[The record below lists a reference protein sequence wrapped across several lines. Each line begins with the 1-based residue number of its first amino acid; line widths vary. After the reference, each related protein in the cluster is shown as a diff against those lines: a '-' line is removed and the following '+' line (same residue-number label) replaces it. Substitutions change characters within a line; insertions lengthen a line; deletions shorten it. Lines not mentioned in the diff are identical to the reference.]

1 MKGDARALA
10 LLAPGIRL
18 VLLYGP
24 DTSASADHARS
35 VARRFPD
42 ADGELVIVA
51 ASLTS
56 DPAALVAAASEI
68 PMFGGTRVIRV
79 DDAGEEVLPAVS
91 QVLDAAAASPVI
103 VVAGALK
110 KGSKLVARVEAA
122 TNAVAVVSY
131 APDAAATASA
141 IAEIAGDHGLRLAR
155 DVIAVIAQATGG
167 DRGIVRQE
175 IAKLALYVDA
185 RRDAPASAGLA
196 DVAAIGADLADADLG
211 ALVDGVVGGNPAEV
225 ARQLIDFA
233 ATVPGIVM
241 VRAVARRLWLLL
253 DLRAAVD
260 GGASATRAVDAA
272 RPPIFWK
279 DRPLVVVQIAK
290 WRTGAIRTALARALD
305 AERAVKRSGS
315 AGDVAVSQLLLS
327 LSVQAAR
334 GRA

>member
-1 MKGDARALA
+1 MKGDARALTQ
-10 LLAPGIRL
+10 LAPGIRL

-42 ADGELVIVA
+42 ADGELVIAA
-51 ASLTS
+51 ASLTG

-79 DDAGEEVLPAVS
+79 DDAGEDVLGAVS
-91 QVLDAAAASPVI
+91 QLLDAAVTSPVVI
-103 VVAGALK
+103 VAGVLK

-122 TNAVAVVSY
+122 ADAIAVVSY

-141 IAEIAGDHGLRLAR
+141 IVDIASGYGLRLAR
-155 DVIAVIAQATGG
+155 DAIAAIAQATAG
-167 DRGIVRQE
+167 DRGVARQE

-185 RRDAPASAGLA
+185 RPDAPASVALA

-225 ARQLIDFA
+225 SRQLVDFA

-260 GGASATRAVDAA
+260 GGASASRAVDAA

-279 DRPLVVVQIAK
+279 DRPLVVMQVAK
-290 WRTGAIRTALARALD
+290 WRTGAIRTALTRILD

-315 AGDVAVSQLLLS
+315 AGDVAVNQLLLS

-334 GRA
+334 G

>member
-1 MKGDARALA
+1 MKGDARALTQ
-10 LLAPGIRL
+10 LAPGIRL

-42 ADGELVIVA
+42 ADGELVIAA
-51 ASLTS
+51 ASLTG

-79 DDAGEEVLPAVS
+79 DDAGEDVLGAVS
-91 QVLDAAAASPVI
+91 QLLDAAFTSPVVI
-103 VVAGALK
+103 VAGVLK

-122 TNAVAVVSY
+122 ADAIAVVSY

-141 IAEIAGDHGLRLAR
+141 IVDIASGYGLRLAR
-155 DVIAVIAQATGG
+155 DAIAAIAQATAG
-167 DRGIVRQE
+167 DRGVARQE

-185 RRDAPASAGLA
+185 RPDAPASVALA

-225 ARQLIDFA
+225 SRQLVDFA

-260 GGASATRAVDAA
+260 GGASASRAVDAA

-279 DRPLVVVQIAK
+279 DRPLVVMQVAK
-290 WRTGAIRTALARALD
+290 WRTGAIRTALTRILD

-315 AGDVAVSQLLLS
+315 AGDVAVNQLLLS

-334 GRA
+334 G

>member
-1 MKGDARALA
+1 MKGDARALTQ
-10 LLAPGIRL
+10 LAPGIRL

-42 ADGELVIVA
+42 ADGELVIAA
-51 ASLTS
+51 ASLTG

-79 DDAGEEVLPAVS
+79 DDAGEDVVGAVS
-91 QVLDAAAASPVI
+91 QLLDAAATSPVVI
-103 VVAGALK
+103 VAGALK

-122 TNAVAVVSY
+122 ANAIAVVSY

-141 IAEIAGDHGLRLAR
+141 IVDIASGYGLRLAR
-155 DVIAVIAQATGG
+155 DAIAAIAQATAG
-167 DRGIVRQE
+167 DRGVARQE

-185 RRDAPASAGLA
+185 RPDAPASAALA

-225 ARQLIDFA
+225 SRQLVDFA

-260 GGASATRAVDAA
+260 GGASASRAVDAA

-279 DRPLVVVQIAK
+279 DRPLVVMQVAK
-290 WRTGAIRTALARALD
+290 WRTGAIRTALTRVLD

-315 AGDVAVSQLLLS
+315 AGDVAVNQLLLS

-334 GRA
+334 G

>member
-1 MKGDARALA
+1 VKGDARALTQ
-10 LLAPGIRL
+10 LAPGIRL

-42 ADGELVIVA
+42 ADGELVIAA
-51 ASLTS
+51 ASLTG

-79 DDAGEEVLPAVS
+79 DDAGEDVLGAVS
-91 QVLDAAAASPVI
+91 QLLDAAFTSPVVI
-103 VVAGALK
+103 VAGVLK

-122 TNAVAVVSY
+122 ADAIAVVSY

-141 IAEIAGDHGLRLAR
+141 IVDIASGYGLRLAR
-155 DVIAVIAQATGG
+155 DAIAAIAQATAG
-167 DRGIVRQE
+167 DRGVARQE

-185 RRDAPASAGLA
+185 RPDAPASAALA

-225 ARQLIDFA
+225 SRQLVDFA

-260 GGASATRAVDAA
+260 VGASASRAVDAA

-279 DRPLVVVQIAK
+279 DRPLVVMQVAK
-290 WRTGAIRTALARALD
+290 WRTGAIRSALTRVLD

-315 AGDVAVSQLLLS
+315 AGDVAVNQLLLS

-334 GRA
+334 G

>member
-1 MKGDARALA
+1 MKGDARALTQ
-10 LLAPGIRL
+10 LAPGIRL

-24 DTSASADHARS
+24 DTSTSADHARS

-42 ADGELVIVA
+42 ADGELVIAA
-51 ASLTS
+51 ASLTG

-79 DDAGEEVLPAVS
+79 DDAGEDVLGAVS
-91 QVLDAAAASPVI
+91 QLLDAAFTSPVVI
-103 VVAGALK
+103 VAGVLK

-122 TNAVAVVSY
+122 ADAIAVVSY

-141 IAEIAGDHGLRLAR
+141 IVDIASGYGLRLAR
-155 DVIAVIAQATGG
+155 DAIAAIAQATAG
-167 DRGIVRQE
+167 DRGVARQE

-185 RRDAPASAGLA
+185 RPDAPASATLA

-225 ARQLIDFA
+225 SRQLVDFA

-260 GGASATRAVDAA
+260 GGASASRAVDAA

-279 DRPLVVVQIAK
+279 DRPLVVMQVAK
-290 WRTGAIRTALARALD
+290 WRTGAIRTALTRIFD

-315 AGDVAVSQLLLS
+315 AGDVAVNQLLLS

-334 GRA
+334 G

>member
-1 MKGDARALA
+1 MKGDARALTQ
-10 LLAPGIRL
+10 LAPGIRL

-42 ADGELVIVA
+42 ADGELVIAA
-51 ASLTS
+51 ASLTG

-79 DDAGEEVLPAVS
+79 DDAGEDVLGAVS
-91 QVLDAAAASPVI
+91 QLLDAAVTSPVVI
-103 VVAGALK
+103 VAGALK
-110 KGSKLVARVEAA
+110 KGSKLVACVEAA
-122 TNAVAVVSY
+122 ADAIAVVSY

-141 IAEIAGDHGLRLAR
+141 IVDIASGYGLRLAR
-155 DVIAVIAQATGG
+155 DAIAAIAQATAG
-167 DRGIVRQE
+167 DRGVARQE

-185 RRDAPASAGLA
+185 RPDAPASAALA
-196 DVAAIGADLADADLG
+196 DVAAISADLADADLG

-225 ARQLIDFA
+225 SRQLVDFA

-260 GGASATRAVDAA
+260 GGASASRAVDAA

-279 DRPLVVVQIAK
+279 DRPLVVMQVAK
-290 WRTGAIRTALARALD
+290 WRTGAIRTALTRILD

-315 AGDVAVSQLLLS
+315 AGDVAVNQLLLS

-334 GRA
+334 G

>member
-1 MKGDARALA
+1 MKGDARALTQ
-10 LLAPGIRL
+10 LAPGIRL

-42 ADGELVIVA
+42 ADGELVIAA
-51 ASLTS
+51 ASLTG

-79 DDAGEEVLPAVS
+79 DDAGEDVLGAVS
-91 QVLDAAAASPVI
+91 QLLDAAVTSPVVI
-103 VVAGALK
+103 VAGVLK

-122 TNAVAVVSY
+122 ADAIAVVSY

-141 IAEIAGDHGLRLAR
+141 IVDIASGYGLRLAR
-155 DVIAVIAQATGG
+155 DAIAAIAQATAG
-167 DRGIVRQE
+167 DRGVARQE

-185 RRDAPASAGLA
+185 RPDAPASAALA
-196 DVAAIGADLADADLG
+196 DVAAISADLADADLG

-225 ARQLIDFA
+225 SRQLVDFA

-260 GGASATRAVDAA
+260 GGASASRAVDAA

-279 DRPLVVVQIAK
+279 DRPLVVMQVAK
-290 WRTGAIRTALARALD
+290 WRTGAIRTALTRILD

-315 AGDVAVSQLLLS
+315 AGDVAVNQLLLS

-334 GRA
+334 G

>member
-1 MKGDARALA
+1 MKGDARALTQ
-10 LLAPGIRL
+10 LAPGIRL

-42 ADGELVIVA
+42 ADGELVIAA
-51 ASLTS
+51 ASLTG

-79 DDAGEEVLPAVS
+79 DDAGEDVLGAVS
-91 QVLDAAAASPVI
+91 QLLDAAVTSPVVI
-103 VVAGALK
+103 VAGALK

-122 TNAVAVVSY
+122 ADAIAVVSY

-141 IAEIAGDHGLRLAR
+141 IVDIASGYGLRLAR
-155 DVIAVIAQATGG
+155 DAIAAIAQATAG
-167 DRGIVRQE
+167 DRGVARQE

-185 RRDAPASAGLA
+185 RPDAPASAALA
-196 DVAAIGADLADADLG
+196 DVAAISADLADADLG

-225 ARQLIDFA
+225 SRQLVDFA

-260 GGASATRAVDAA
+260 GGASASRAVDAA

-279 DRPLVVVQIAK
+279 DRPLVVMQVAK
-290 WRTGAIRTALARALD
+290 WRTGAIRTALTRILD

-315 AGDVAVSQLLLS
+315 AGDVAVNQLLLS

-334 GRA
+334 G

>member
-1 MKGDARALA
+1 VKGDARALTQ
-10 LLAPGIRL
+10 LAPGIRL

-42 ADGELVIVA
+42 ADGELVIAA
-51 ASLTS
+51 ASLTG

-79 DDAGEEVLPAVS
+79 DDAGEDVLGAVS
-91 QVLDAAAASPVI
+91 QLLDAAVTSPVVI
-103 VVAGALK
+103 VAGVLK

-122 TNAVAVVSY
+122 ADAIAVVSY

-141 IAEIAGDHGLRLAR
+141 IVDIASGYGLRLAR
-155 DVIAVIAQATGG
+155 DAIAAIAQATAG
-167 DRGIVRQE
+167 DRGVARQE

-185 RRDAPASAGLA
+185 RPDAPASAALA
-196 DVAAIGADLADADLG
+196 DVAAISADLADADLG

-225 ARQLIDFA
+225 SRQLVDFA

-260 GGASATRAVDAA
+260 GGASASRAVDAA

-279 DRPLVVVQIAK
+279 DRPLVVMQVAK
-290 WRTGAIRTALARALD
+290 WRTGAIRTALTRILD

-315 AGDVAVSQLLLS
+315 AGDVAVNQLLLS

-334 GRA
+334 G

>member
-1 MKGDARALA
+1 MKGDARALTQ
-10 LLAPGIRL
+10 LAPGIRL

-42 ADGELVIVA
+42 ADGELVIAA
-51 ASLTS
+51 ASLTG

-79 DDAGEEVLPAVS
+79 DDAGEDVVGAVS
-91 QVLDAAAASPVI
+91 QLLDAAATSPVVI
-103 VVAGALK
+103 VAGALK

-122 TNAVAVVSY
+122 ANAIAVVSY

-141 IAEIAGDHGLRLAR
+141 IVDIASGYGLRLAR
-155 DVIAVIAQATGG
+155 DAIAAIAQATAG
-167 DRGIVRQE
+167 DRGVARQE

-185 RRDAPASAGLA
+185 RPDAPASATLA

-225 ARQLIDFA
+225 SRQLVDFA

-260 GGASATRAVDAA
+260 GGASASRAVDAA

-279 DRPLVVVQIAK
+279 DRPLVVMQVAK
-290 WRTGAIRTALARALD
+290 WRTGAIRTALTRVLD

-315 AGDVAVSQLLLS
+315 AGDVAVNQLLLS

-334 GRA
+334 G

>member
-1 MKGDARALA
+1 MKGDARALTQ
-10 LLAPGIRL
+10 LAPGIRL

-42 ADGELVIVA
+42 ADGELVIAA
-51 ASLTS
+51 ASLTG
-56 DPAALVAAASEI
+56 DPAALVVAASEI

-79 DDAGEEVLPAVS
+79 DDAGEDVLGAVS
-91 QVLDAAAASPVI
+91 QLLDAAVTSPVVI
-103 VVAGALK
+103 VAGALK

-122 TNAVAVVSY
+122 ADAIAVVSY

-141 IAEIAGDHGLRLAR
+141 IVDIASGYGLRLAR
-155 DVIAVIAQATGG
+155 DAIAAIAQATAG
-167 DRGIVRQE
+167 DRGVARQE

-185 RRDAPASAGLA
+185 RPDAPASATLA

-225 ARQLIDFA
+225 SRQLVDFA

-260 GGASATRAVDAA
+260 GGASASRAVDAA

-279 DRPLVVVQIAK
+279 DRPLVVMQVAK
-290 WRTGAIRTALARALD
+290 WRTGAIRTALTRILD

-315 AGDVAVSQLLLS
+315 AGDVAVNQLLLS

-334 GRA
+334 G

>member
-1 MKGDARALA
+1 MKGDARALTQ
-10 LLAPGIRL
+10 LAPGIRL

-42 ADGELVIVA
+42 ADGELVIAA
-51 ASLTS
+51 ASLTG

-79 DDAGEEVLPAVS
+79 DDAGEDVLGAVS
-91 QVLDAAAASPVI
+91 QLLDAAVTSPVVI
-103 VVAGALK
+103 VAGVLK

-122 TNAVAVVSY
+122 ADAIAVVSY

-141 IAEIAGDHGLRLAR
+141 IVDIASGYGLRLAR
-155 DVIAVIAQATGG
+155 DAIAAIAQATAG
-167 DRGIVRQE
+167 DRGVARQE

-185 RRDAPASAGLA
+185 RPDAPASAALA

-225 ARQLIDFA
+225 SRQLVDFA

-260 GGASATRAVDAA
+260 GGASASRAVDAA

-279 DRPLVVVQIAK
+279 DRPLVVMQVAK
-290 WRTGAIRTALARALD
+290 WRTGAIRTALTRILD

-315 AGDVAVSQLLLS
+315 AGDVAVNQLLLS

-334 GRA
+334 G

>member
-1 MKGDARALA
+1 MKGDARALTQ
-10 LLAPGIRL
+10 LAPGIRL

-42 ADGELVIVA
+42 ADGELVIAA
-51 ASLTS
+51 ASLTG

-79 DDAGEEVLPAVS
+79 DDAGEDVVGAVS
-91 QVLDAAAASPVI
+91 QLLDAAATSPVVI
-103 VVAGALK
+103 VAGALK

-122 TNAVAVVSY
+122 ANAIAVLSY

-141 IAEIAGDHGLRLAR
+141 IVDIASGYGLRLAR
-155 DVIAVIAQATGG
+155 DAIAAIAQATAG
-167 DRGIVRQE
+167 DRGVARQE

-185 RRDAPASAGLA
+185 RPDAPASATLA

-225 ARQLIDFA
+225 SRQLVDFA

-260 GGASATRAVDAA
+260 GGASASRAVDAA

-279 DRPLVVVQIAK
+279 DRPLVVMQVAK
-290 WRTGAIRTALARALD
+290 WRTGAIRTALTRVLD

-315 AGDVAVSQLLLS
+315 AGDVAVNQLLLS

-334 GRA
+334 G